1 MDCIWH
7 SRGLT
12 RLTDD
17 IIIEKFNQA
26 QLTRD
31 QAMFHAAFD
40 DLMHLLY
47 HKSCKYLSHDDAMDV
62 VLDAAK
68 QLWAWVRRQYG
79 AGGATLDRWLEDV
92 CVHG

>member
-31 QAMFHAAFD
+31 EAMFYSAFE
-40 DLMHLLY
+40 DLMHSLY
-47 HKSCKYLSHDDAMDV
+47 HKCCKYLSYDDAMDV

-68 QLWAWVRRQYG
+68 QLWAWVRRQREESERDMG
-79 AGGATLDRWLEDV
+79 QLA
-92 CVHG
+92 